1 MMRINFG
8 VLLSMLWSFS
18 AFASDVV
25 PGEYL
30 VKMKG
35 KPSSS
40 RSEAFMGKIS
50 EKANLKGTFGK
61 LNMHHLALKEG
72 QDSAQFLSEISND
85 PDVEYIEPNRILR
98 LVAPMPEAD
107 QHVYSIDEARMMS
120 VEKFSAGSYSQS
132 GANTKVTQAWGQMSA
147 SASDVPVVAVIDTGL
162 DYNHTVFTSSN
173 AIWKN
178 PGEIPND
185 GIDNDGNGYIDDT
198 FGWNFYANNRLP
210 YDDDPHSHGT
220 HASGIVLGVTQDIL
234 ANPIGLA
241 RIKIMPLKFLGGD
254 GSGSTSAAIQAIY
267 YAVNNGANVINN
279 SWGGSGYSQALHDA
293 LSYAYQHHVFIAS
306 AAGNYASDNDAAP
319 LYPASYPVPSQ
330 IAVSAT
336 NDWDSLASFS
346 NYGKYS
352 VHMSA
357 PGVSIYSTMRSNGF
371 GYLSGTSM
379 ATPFVAGLAAAML
392 REAPQLT
399 GYQIANLMVN
409 SGANFAALLQKTVS
423 GNRVDGLNSVLASKS
438 QVSAMATQ
446 PSYTPVSNSSRGLA
460 SEAGKA
466 GGCGM
471 VGMLARNGGSGGSA
485 SGPGQGWALVVGLS
499 LLPLLVWQVLRRR
512 EPVGANRRMH
522 ERFVMK
528 SDIKLSVGG
537 RELTAHMNTIST
549 GGLSFQAD
557 ALLERG
563 GVVSLMIKSPT
574 GEEQI
579 QVEGK
584 IVWNEKNNSY
594 GVQFQEAKSNVV
606 ESIRNWSSNL
616 VKAN

>member
-1 MMRINFG
+1 MIRFNFG
-8 VLLSMLWSFS
+8 LLLSMLWSFS
-18 AFASDVV
+18 VLANDAV
-25 PGEYL
+25 PGEFI

-40 RSEAFMGKIS
+40 RSGVFLGKIS
-50 EKANLKGTFGK
+50 EKANLKGTLGK
-61 LNMHHLALKEG
+61 LNMHHLALKDG
-72 QDSAQFLSEISND
+72 QDASQFLSEVAAD
-85 PDVEYIEPNRILR
+85 PDVEYIEPNYVLR

-120 VEKFSAGSYSQS
+120 AEKFATGNYSQS
-132 GANTKVTQAWGQMSA
+132 GANTKMTQAWGQMSA

-162 DYNHTVFTSSN
+162 DYNHNVFTQSN
-173 AIWKN
+173 AIWRN

-198 FGWNFYANNRLP
+198 FGWNFHGNNRLP
-210 YDDDPHSHGT
+210 YDDDTHSHGT
-220 HASGIVLGVTQDIL
+220 HAAGIVLGVTQDIL
-234 ANPIGLA
+234 ASPIGQA
-241 RIKIMPLKFLGGD
+241 KIKIMPLKFLGGD
-254 GSGSTSAAIQAIY
+254 GSGSTSAAISAIY

-279 SWGGSGYSQALHDA
+279 SWGGSGYSQSLHDA
-293 LSYAYQHHVFIAS
+293 LTYAYNHHVFIAS

-330 IAVSAT
+330 VAVSAT
-336 NDWDSLASFS
+336 NDWDNLASFS

-352 VHMSA
+352 VHISA

-399 GYQIANLMVN
+399 GYQVSNLMVN
-409 SGANFAALLQKTVS
+409 SGANFSALLQKTIS
-423 GNRVDGLNSVLASKS
+423 GNRVDGLSSVLASKG
-438 QVSAMATQ
+438 QVSALADQ
-446 PSYTPVSNSSRGLA
+446 PNYIPVSGGRGIA
-460 SEAGKA
+460 SETTAA

-471 VGMLARNGGSGGSA
+471 VGLLARGGGTPP
-485 SGPGQGWALVVGLS
+485 SGPGQSWALVVGLS
-499 LLPLLVWQVLRRR
+499 LLPILVWQVLRRR

-528 SDIKLSVGG
+528 SAIKVNVGG
-537 RELTAHMNTIST
+537 RELVAHMNTIST

-563 GVVSLMIKSPT
+563 GIVSLQIKSPT
-574 GEEQI
+574 GDEQI

-584 IVWNEKNNSY
+584 IVWNEANNSY
-594 GVQFQEAKSNVV
+594 GVQFQQAREGVLT
-606 ESIRNWSSNL
+606 SIRQWSTNL

>member
-8 VLLSMLWSFS
+8 LLLSMLWSFS
-18 AFASDVV
+18 SFASDVV

-40 RSEAFMGKIS
+40 RSGAFLGKIS
-50 EKANLKGTFGK
+50 EKANLKGTMGK
-61 LNMHHLALKEG
+61 LNMHHLALKPG
-72 QDSAQFLSEISND
+72 QDASQFVSEIAKD
-85 PDVEYIEPNRILR
+85 PDVEYIEPNFVLR

-120 VEKFSAGSYSQS
+120 VEKYSAGSYSQS
-132 GANTKVTQAWGQMSA
+132 GANTKVAQAWSQMSP

-173 AIWKN
+173 AIWRN
-178 PGEIPND
+178 PGEIAND
-185 GIDNDGNGYIDDT
+185 GIDNDGNGFIDDT

-210 YDDDPHSHGT
+210 YDDDSHSHGT
-220 HASGIVLGVTQDIL
+220 HAAGIVLGVTQDIL
-234 ANPIGLA
+234 ASPIA
-241 RIKIMPLKFLGGD
+241 QAKIKIMPLKFLGGD
-254 GSGSTSAAIQAIY
+254 GSGSTSSAIAAIY
-267 YAVNNGANVINN
+267 YAVNNGASVINN
-279 SWGGSGYSQALHDA
+279 SWGGSGYSQSLHDA
-293 LSYAYQHHVFIAS
+293 LTYAYQNHVFIAS
-306 AAGNYASDNDAAP
+306 ASGNYASDNDSAP

-330 IAVSAT
+330 VAVSAT
-336 NDWDSLASFS
+336 NDWDNLASFS
-346 NYGKYS
+346 NYGRYS
-352 VHMSA
+352 VHISA

-399 GYQIANLMVN
+399 GYQISNLMVN
-409 SGANFAALLQKTVS
+409 SGANFSALLQKTIS
-423 GNRVDGLNSVLASKS
+423 GNRVDGLNSVLASKG
-438 QVSAMATQ
+438 QVSALADQ
-446 PSYTPVSNSSRGLA
+446 PAYTPVGSARGVA
-460 SEAGKA
+460 SEAPSA
-466 GGCGM
+466 GGCGL
-471 VGMLARNGGSGGSA
+471 VGLMARGKTPT
-485 SGPGQGWALVVGLS
+485 SGPGANWALVVGLS

-512 EPVGANRRMH
+512 DTASNRRMH

-528 SDIKLSVGG
+528 SDIKVNVGG
-537 RELTAHMNTIST
+537 RELVGHMNTIST

-557 ALLERG
+557 AMLERG
-563 GVVSLMIKSPT
+563 GVVTLQIKSPD
-574 GEEQI
+574 GGEQI

-584 IVWNEKNNSY
+584 IVWNEANNSY
-594 GVQFQEAKSNVV
+594 GVQFQQAKEGVLS
-606 ESIRNWSSNL
+606 SIREWSSNL